1 MAKET
6 KKAQEADGENTQDF
20 STRVEGQYFNFKVTR
35 SDYNSLLN
43 ALGPGNKVN
52 AFHNFLVD
60 TVEDSSE
67 AELLKI
73 LAAKPGS
80 EIAIGTPIFDAYT
93 PDLKVTVKK
102 L

>member
-6 KKAQEADGENTQDF
+6 KKAQESVDENTQEF
-20 STRVEGQYFNFKVTR
+20 NTFIEGQSFKFKVTR
-35 SDYNSLLN
+35 TKYNSLLN

-60 TVEDSSE
+60 TVEDGGE

-80 EIAIGTPIFDAYT
+80 EIGIGTPIFDAYT

-102 L
+102 R